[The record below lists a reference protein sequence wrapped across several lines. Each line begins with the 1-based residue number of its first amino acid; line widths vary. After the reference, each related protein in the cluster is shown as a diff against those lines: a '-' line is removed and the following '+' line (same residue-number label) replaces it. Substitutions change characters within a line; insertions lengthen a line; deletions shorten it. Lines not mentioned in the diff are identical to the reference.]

1 MSYSLGDTVKTSNL
15 ANESLRVAET
25 GMVWEERLSGS
36 AGTLQLMPYQTFR
49 VRAAAGGTVTIDGV
63 LAATMISG
71 EIMIFN
77 AGPGLPVATTAIPGV
92 VTKQAVQVTVAIT
105 GAQFV
110 QVARDAGR
118 RI

>member
-1 MSYSLGDTVKTSNL
+1 MKTSNL
-15 ANESLRVAET
+15 ANESLRTAEV
-25 GMVWEERLSGS
+25 GMVWEEKLSGA
-36 AGTLQLMPYQTFR
+36 AGQLILMPYQSFR

-63 LAATMISG
+63 LAATMVSG
-71 EIMIFN
+71 EILIFN
-77 AGPGLPVATTAIPGV
+77 AGPGLPTLTSATTTGV
-92 VTKQAVQVTVAIT
+92 VSKQAPSVTVDIT

>member
-1 MSYSLGDTVKTSNL
+1 MKTSNL
-15 ANESLRVAET
+15 ANESLRVSET
-25 GMVWEERLSGS
+25 GMVWEEKLTGA
-36 AGTLQLMPYQTFR
+36 AGTLQLMPFQSFR

-71 EIMIFN
+71 EILIFN
-77 AGPGLPVATTAIPGV
+77 AGPGLPTLTSPTTGGV
-92 VTKQAVQVTVAIT
+92 VLKQAPQVTVVIT

-118 RI
+118 RV

>member
-1 MSYSLGDTVKTSNL
+1 MKTSNL
-15 ANESLRVAET
+15 ANESLRVSET
-25 GMVWEERLSGS
+25 GMVWEERLSGA
-36 AGTLQLMPYQTFR
+36 AGTLTLMPYQTFR

-63 LAATMISG
+63 LAATMVSG
-71 EIMIFN
+71 EILLFN
-77 AGPGLPVATTAIPGV
+77 AGSGQPVATDPTTTGV
-92 VTKQAVQVTVAIT
+92 VVRQAPSVTVVIT